1 MEKLKGYAYYLW
13 MQEQKKNKYINYLYR
28 RYKGLFDKE
37 SIILMYYNCLCSNVS
52 INRAKK
58 VVQDEFDKKYKKEHF
73 KRGTCRLIHIGKKR

>member
-13 MQEQKKNKYINYLYR
+13 MQEQKKKNRYINYLYR

-37 SIILMYYNCLCSNVS
+37 SIISMYYNCLCSNVS

-58 VVQDEFDKKYKKEHF
+58 VVQEEFDNKYKKED
-73 KRGTCRLIHIGKKR
+73 LKKEHVD

>member
-13 MQEQKKNKYINYLYR
+13 MQEQKKKNRYINYLYR

-37 SIILMYYNCLCSNVS
+37 SIISMYYNCLYSNVS

-58 VVQDEFDKKYKKEHF
+58 VVQEEFDKKYK
-73 KRGTCRLIHIGKKR
+73 IGGDICIIQI